1 MDNFADLHSTDG
13 ATTSRSRRVVP
24 ETGSFGKASTRR
36 SKSRS
41 QTPAPKVIKE
51 DPTLAAADAIFTS
64 YLAKQAAAPPD
75 PSQRQRKASIPSSVS
90 QPNLLS
96 NEPSD
101 GNPGPIR
108 YVHKEPTEVI
118 LRGFKSTQQWAAI
131 KHYEDIGGLICE
143 DYPRD
148 PPPEERKFKSDL
160 RDPAVLRKRALTPEE
175 KAKAMRFD
183 GGEHWIKITFES
195 AEAAEAAVDS
205 SPQMIFGYMV
215 YAELYRGVPPTAPDE
230 AIPAHRE
237 QRPGTPRAGR
247 NTFPRS
253 ATPPNMR
260 QTGRSLFSISP
271 PDSQA
276 SSQTLDTATLS
287 TTSTATASTA
297 TIIGGPTNTLSQSQ
311 PSQKQQA
318 QSDFCRRIPTAK
330 RIQLLPAEQA
340 LMPQKS
346 WSQRILS
353 NIPLIGWLSSDIIGT
368 TVPKTDQG
376 EFDWAKASLYWK
388 LIHWVDGITGWF
400 DVAGPDKED

>member
-1 MDNFADLHSTDG
+1 M
-13 ATTSRSRRVVP
+13 
-24 ETGSFGKASTRR
+24 
-36 SKSRS
+36 
-41 QTPAPKVIKE
+41 
-51 DPTLAAADAIFTS
+51 
-64 YLAKQAAAPPD
+64 
-75 PSQRQRKASIPSSVS
+75 
-90 QPNLLS
+90 
-96 NEPSD
+96 
-101 GNPGPIR
+101 
-108 YVHKEPTEVI
+108 
-118 LRGFKSTQQWAAI
+118 
-131 KHYEDIGGLICE
+131 ICE

-148 PPPEERKFKSDL
+148 APAEERKFKSDI
-160 RDPAVLRKRALTPEE
+160 RDPVVLRKRGLTPEE
-175 KAKAMRFD
+175 KAKVRVFA

-205 SPQMIFGYMV
+205 SPQNILGYTV

-247 NTFPRS
+247 NVLPRS
-253 ATPPNMR
+253 ATTPDMR
-260 QTGRSLFSISP
+260 ETGRSLFSLSP

-287 TTSTATASTA
+287 TTSTGTASTA
-297 TIIGGPTNTLSQSQ
+297 TIIGGPANTLSQSRA
-311 PSQKQQA
+311 QQ
-318 QSDFCRRIPTAK
+318 QVQGDFCRRIPTAK

-346 WSQRILS
+346 WSQRVLS

-388 LIHWVDGITGWF
+388 LIHWLDGITGWF
-400 DVAGPDKED
+400 DVARDDKED